1 MKNSGKKINYNKS
14 RRVRFVI
21 LGLFLGIFLCSCKKI
36 NEDEKTIFLQDE
48 KKDIFKYTYVQRGDI
63 DLSFEVATNYVQ
75 AKSENYAFSV
85 KDRAIQNVCVS
96 DGDDVKK
103 GQVLAELD
111 NDNVDAK
118 IKDSNY
124 IVEKNSIL
132 IKQAKQQRA
141 VDLQEAQ
148 DLYNITKKSSSD
160 KTEYNK
166 KINNINA
173 NYDQTIE
180 DYENAIEIEKLKLES
195 YHKKDAESKIY
206 SKITGTVSFVKPN
219 LVGTYS
225 DPAEPIITVVDN
237 ADCVYETN
245 NMEYKSYFI
254 NKTEIDL
261 HVKGGEKDK
270 DKIYHVKP
278 TALSLW
284 KSKMVFILTD
294 EGFTPKVGDYGYIY
308 ANLGHRENVLYVD
321 KKAVH
326 KASGKYYVYVLDN
339 DGNREM
345 KTVTIG
351 LQANESTEIV
361 SGLKEGEKIVLTMDS
376 IWGE

>member
-1 MKNSGKKINYNKS
+1 MKISGKKINNNKS
-14 RRVRFVI
+14 RRVRLVI
-21 LGLFLGIFLCSCKKI
+21 LGLIISVFLCSCKKI
-36 NEDEKTIFLQDE
+36 NDDEKTIFLQDE

-63 DLSFEVATNYVQ
+63 DLSYEVSTSYVQ

-85 KDRAIQNVCVS
+85 KDRAIKNVCVS
-96 DGDDVKK
+96 EGDDVTK

-111 NDNVDAK
+111 NDNVEDK
-118 IKDSNY
+118 IKESNY
-124 IVEKNSIL
+124 VVEKNTTL

-141 VDLQEAQ
+141 VDLQEAE
-148 DLYNITKKSSSD
+148 DLYNVSKKSSSD
-160 KTEYNK
+160 KLEYNK
-166 KINNINA
+166 KTNNINT

-180 DYENAIEIEKLKLES
+180 DYENAIEIEKLKLDS

-206 SKITGTVSFVKPN
+206 SGITGTVSFVKPN

-225 DPAEPIITVVDN
+225 DPTEAIITVVDN
-237 ADCVYETN
+237 ANCVYETSD
-245 NMEYKSYFI
+245 MEYKSYFI
-254 NKTEIDL
+254 NKTQIDL
-261 HVKGGEKDK
+261 HVKNGDQV
-270 DKIYHVKP
+270 KIYHVKP
-278 TALSLW
+278 TSLPLW
-284 KSKMVFILTD
+284 KSKMVFILKE

-308 ANLGHRENVLYVD
+308 ANLGHRKNVLYVD
-321 KKAVH
+321 KKAIH
-326 KASGKYYVYVLDN
+326 KANGKYYVYVLDS

>member
-1 MKNSGKKINYNKS
+1 MMKISCKKINNNKS
-14 RRVRFVI
+14 RRVRLVI
-21 LGLFLGIFLCSCKKI
+21 LGLIISVFLCSCKKI
-36 NEDEKTIFLQDE
+36 NDDEKTIFLQDE

-63 DLSFEVATNYVQ
+63 DLSYEVSTSYVQ

-85 KDRAIQNVCVS
+85 KDRAIKNVCVS
-96 DGDDVKK
+96 EGDDVTK

-111 NDNVDAK
+111 NDNVEDK
-118 IKDSNY
+118 IKESNY
-124 IVEKNSIL
+124 VVEKNTTL

-141 VDLQEAQ
+141 VDLQEAE
-148 DLYNITKKSSSD
+148 DLYNVSKKSSSD
-160 KTEYNK
+160 KLEYNK
-166 KINNINA
+166 KTNNINT

-180 DYENAIEIEKLKLES
+180 DYENAIEIEKLKLDS

-206 SKITGTVSFVKPN
+206 SGITGTVSFVKPN

-225 DPAEPIITVVDN
+225 DPTEAIITVVDN
-237 ADCVYETN
+237 ANCVYETSD
-245 NMEYKSYFI
+245 MEYKSYFI
-254 NKTEIDL
+254 NKTQIDL
-261 HVKGGEKDK
+261 HVKNGDQV
-270 DKIYHVKP
+270 KIYHVKP
-278 TALSLW
+278 TSLPLW
-284 KSKMVFILTD
+284 KSKMVFILKE

-308 ANLGHRENVLYVD
+308 ANLGHRKNVLYVD
-321 KKAVH
+321 KKAIH
-326 KASGKYYVYVLDN
+326 KANGKYYVYVLDS

>member
-1 MKNSGKKINYNKS
+1 MMKISGKKINNNKS
-14 RRVRFVI
+14 RRVRLVI
-21 LGLFLGIFLCSCKKI
+21 LGLIISVFLCSCKKI
-36 NEDEKTIFLQDE
+36 NDDEKTIFLQDE

-63 DLSFEVATNYVQ
+63 DLSYEVSTSYVQ

-85 KDRAIQNVCVS
+85 KDRAIKNVCVS
-96 DGDDVKK
+96 EGDDVTK

-111 NDNVDAK
+111 NDNVEDK
-118 IKDSNY
+118 IKESNY
-124 IVEKNSIL
+124 VVEKNTTL

-141 VDLQEAQ
+141 VDLQEAE
-148 DLYNITKKSSSD
+148 DLYNVSKKSSSD
-160 KTEYNK
+160 KLEYNK
-166 KINNINA
+166 KTNNINT

-180 DYENAIEIEKLKLES
+180 DYENAIEIEKLKLDS

-206 SKITGTVSFVKPN
+206 SGITGTVSFVKPN

-225 DPAEPIITVVDN
+225 DPTEAIITVVDN
-237 ADCVYETN
+237 ANCVYETSD
-245 NMEYKSYFI
+245 MEYKSYFI
-254 NKTEIDL
+254 NKTQIDL
-261 HVKGGEKDK
+261 HVKNGDQV
-270 DKIYHVKP
+270 KIYHVKP
-278 TALSLW
+278 TSLPLW
-284 KSKMVFILTD
+284 KSKMVFILKE

-308 ANLGHRENVLYVD
+308 ANLGHRKNVLYVD
-321 KKAVH
+321 KKAIH
-326 KASGKYYVYVLDN
+326 KANGKYYVYVLDS